1 MGWSLEALGK
11 LSRLR
16 VYVKNGGKIDGEH
29 FEKTCGKAETENA
42 SCYGELI
49 KREVA
54 GCFDWSVFDGEPI
67 IFNGSTGTQNLIQM
81 LGETQDWLAC

>member
-1 MGWSLEALGK
+1 M
-11 LSRLR
+11 
-16 VYVKNGGKIDGEH
+16 KNGGKIEGEH
-29 FEKTCGKAETENA
+29 FEKTSGKAETENA